1 MSNDYA
7 SIRVAALILVFIC
20 TCANAFAEAFERQTP
35 VVRAVKNVGPA
46 VVNISSE
53 YEILKRQNPFH
64 SDPFFEN
71 FFRDFFER
79 RPEKRTSLGSGVIID
94 GKRGFILTNAHV
106 VEKTATIKVLLQD
119 EREFEARIVGADPD
133 SDLAVLQ
140 ISSKKPLPSVQMG
153 NSNDLLI
160 GETVIAIGNP
170 FGFSHTV
177 TTGVISAV
185 NRSIKAD
192 ERIYHQFIQTDA
204 SINPGNSGGP
214 LLNINGMLI
223 GINTAIYAKAQGI
236 GFAIPINRAKRI
248 VNDLIQHGHVIQG
261 WIGLSAQ
268 DLDDRLAR
276 YLKLTDHK
284 GALITQVETGSPA
297 AAAGI
302 EESDLIM
309 AVQGRRVH
317 TSADYY
323 SLVRGIGAGEKLR
336 LRIYRKD
343 EARSFTFE
351 TRPYPKERGPKL
363 AWRRMGVK
371 VTALDSAA
379 RQRFGVSAQQ
389 GVVISA
395 VRKESYMDRIGV
407 LPGDVIRQIE
417 DVSVS
422 DTETFITAMIKHRY
436 KLSVIVLLQRQ
447 EALYHLT
454 VRMSP

>member
-7 SIRVAALILVFIC
+7 LRRIVAFILVFILVC
-20 TCANAFAEAFERQTP
+20 TSASAEAFERQTP
-35 VVRAVKNVGPA
+35 VVQAVKNVGSA

-53 YEILKRQNPFH
+53 YEILKRQNPFG

-119 EREFEARIVGADPD
+119 EQEFEARIVGADPD

-140 ISSKKPLPSVQMG
+140 ISSEKLLPSVQMG
-153 NSNDLLI
+153 NSDDLLI

-192 ERIYHQFIQTDA
+192 DRIYHHFIQTDA

-214 LLNINGMLI
+214 LLNINGKLI

-236 GFAIPINRAKRI
+236 GFAIPINKAKRI
-248 VNDLIQHGHVIQG
+248 VNDLILYGHVVQG
-261 WIGLSAQ
+261 WIGLNVQ
-268 DLDDRLAR
+268 DLDDRLSR
-276 YLKLTDHK
+276 YLKIRDQK
-284 GALITQVETGSPA
+284 GALITQVESGSPA

-302 EESDLIM
+302 EESDLVM
-309 AVQGRRVH
+309 AVQGRRIN
-317 TSADYY
+317 TSVDYY
-323 SLVRGIGAGEKLR
+323 SRVRGVGAGEKLK
-336 LRIYRKD
+336 LRIYRKNK
-343 EARSFTFE
+343 ELSFTFK
-351 TRPYPKERGPKL
+351 TLAYPKERGPKL

-371 VTALDSAA
+371 VSALDSAA
-379 RQRFGVSAQQ
+379 RQRFGVSSHQ

-417 DVSVS
+417 NSSIS
-422 DTETFITAMIKHRY
+422 DTETFVTAMIKHRY
-436 KLSVIVLLQRQ
+436 KSSLIVLLQRQ
-447 EALYHLT
+447 DALYHLT

>member
-7 SIRVAALILVFIC
+7 PIRMVAFILMIIC
-20 TCANAFAEAFERQTP
+20 ACTGATAAAFERQTP
-35 VVRAVKNVGPA
+35 VVQAVKNVGPA

-53 YEILKRQNPFH
+53 YEILKRRNPFG

-140 ISSKKPLPSVQMG
+140 ISSKRPLPAVQMG
-153 NSNDLLI
+153 NSDDLLI

-192 ERIYHQFIQTDA
+192 ERIYHRFIQTDA

-214 LLNINGMLI
+214 LLNINGKLI

-236 GFAIPINRAKRI
+236 GFAIPINKAKRI
-248 VNDLIQHGHVIQG
+248 VNDLILYGHVIQG
-261 WIGLSAQ
+261 WIGLSVQ

-276 YLKLTDHK
+276 YLKITDQK
-284 GALITQVETGSPA
+284 GVLITQVEPGSPA

-302 EESDLIM
+302 EESDLVM
-309 AVQGRRVH
+309 AVQGHRVK

-323 SLVRGIGAGEKLR
+323 SRVRGVGAGEKL
-336 LRIYRKD
+336 LLSIYRKD
-343 EARSFTFE
+343 KELSFSFE
-351 TRPYPKERGPKL
+351 TLAYPKERGPKL

-379 RQRFGVSAQQ
+379 RQRFGVSARQ

-395 VRKESYMDRIGV
+395 VRKESYMDQIGV

-417 DVSVS
+417 DLSIS

-436 KLSVIVLLQRQ
+436 KPSLIVLLQRQ
-447 EALYHLT
+447 DALYHLT

>member
-1 MSNDYA
+1 MSNDYGP
-7 SIRVAALILVFIC
+7 IRMVSSLLVLVCIILTNSVS
-20 TCANAFAEAFERQTP
+20 AFERQSP
-35 VVRAVKNVGPA
+35 VVLAVKNVGPA

-53 YEILKRQNPFH
+53 YEVLKRRNPFG

-140 ISSKKPLPSVQMG
+140 ITSDAPLPSVQMG
-153 NSNDLLI
+153 NSDDLLI

-177 TTGVISAV
+177 TTGVISAI

-192 ERIYHQFIQTDA
+192 QRVYHQFIQTDA

-214 LLNINGMLI
+214 LLNINGRLI

-236 GFAIPINRAKRI
+236 GFAIPINKAKRI
-248 VNDLIQHGHVIQG
+248 VNDLIHHGHVIQG
-261 WIGLSAQ
+261 WIGLSVQ

-276 YLKLTDHK
+276 YLKITNQS
-284 GALITQVETGSPA
+284 GALITQVESESPA
-297 AAAGI
+297 AAAGL
-302 EESDLIM
+302 EENDLIV
-309 AVQGRRVH
+309 AVQGRH
-317 TSADYY
+317 ITTSGDYF
-323 SLVRGIGAGEKLR
+323 SSVRGIGAREKLR
-336 LRIYRKD
+336 LRVIRNAKD
-343 EARSFTFE
+343 LSFTFE
-351 TRPYPKERGPKL
+351 TQAYPKTRGPKL
-363 AWRRMGVK
+363 AWRRLGVK
-371 VTALDSAA
+371 VTGLDAA
-379 RQRFGVSAQQ
+379 VRQRFGVAASK
-389 GVVISA
+389 GVLISA
-395 VRKESYMDRIGV
+395 VRKGSHMDQIGV

-417 DVSVS
+417 ELTVA
-422 DTETFITAMIKHRY
+422 DTDTFITAMIKHRY
-436 KLSVIVLLQRQ
+436 KSSLIVLLQRQ
-447 EALYHLT
+447 DALYHLT